1 MRIDWTAD
9 RAIDEAATR
18 AATGKSMAEWF
29 ALLDGA
35 GGPSLGRR
43 ALGQI
48 LIDQHKLDPWWSS
61 TLLIEYEAAHG
72 LGEKDG
78 RAKGYTICATKS
90 IKASP
95 DQCYRAFAGASEL
108 DQWLGS
114 GHQLDFRDGGSLR
127 NADGNQAVVKKIS
140 PGKTIKLIW
149 QGEHGAEDSPVE
161 VKFQA
166 AGTKTT
172 VMITH
177 ERLQGRPAADGLRRA
192 WGQALDRLKQ
202 KLETA

>member
-1 MRIDWTAD
+1 MRIDWRAD
-9 RAIDEAATR
+9 QGTDEAATR
-18 AATGKSMAEWF
+18 AATGKSMGEWF
-29 ALLDGA
+29 ALLDA
-35 GGPSLGRR
+35 EGGPDLGRR

-61 TLLIEYEAAHG
+61 TLLIAYEAAHG
-72 LGEKDG
+72 LVEKDG

-95 DQCYRAFAGASEL
+95 EQCFATFASAQAL
-108 DQWLGS
+108 DQWLGQ
-114 GHQLDFRDGGSLR
+114 GHQLDFRDGGALR
-127 NADGNQAVVKKIS
+127 NADGNQAVIKKINA
-140 PGKTIKLIW
+140 GKTIKLIW
-149 QGEHGAEDSPVE
+149 QCAEGAADSPVE
-161 VKFQA
+161 VKFQP

-177 ERLQGRPAADGLRRA
+177 ERLQDRPAADGLRRA

-202 KLETA
+202 LLETA